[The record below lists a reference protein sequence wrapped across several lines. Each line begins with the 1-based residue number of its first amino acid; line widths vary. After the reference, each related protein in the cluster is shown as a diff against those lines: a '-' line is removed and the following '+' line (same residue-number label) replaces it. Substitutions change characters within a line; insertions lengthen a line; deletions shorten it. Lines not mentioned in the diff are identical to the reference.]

1 VKKNNSKSSVIAGLT
16 RNLLKLITK
25 RQSTMEA
32 DKADTMKEQPEDVV
46 FFAPSDDIKTIHNVI
61 SNLETTQRELKK
73 VVEGMKPVES

>member
-1 VKKNNSKSSVIAGLT
+1 
-16 RNLLKLITK
+16 
-25 RQSTMEA
+25 MEA
-32 DKADTMKEQPEDVV
+32 DKADTMKEQPEDAV